1 MTLRVREV
9 SPEAVPDW
17 DRRTVEGPGGD
28 VYQSREWADYR
39 ARWGWEP
46 RYLMF
51 EDGFPL
57 LSLERPWP
65 WIGGLGAYLSRG
77 PVSAGEPV
85 ERTAERL
92 VVASEFLA
100 EHGVDV
106 VSSDAEIPT
115 ATGYPAL
122 IERAGFRPIEEAQ
135 PSRHRMSLPFPAGT
149 DEEALFRGLGKSV
162 RQRVRA
168 AERAGLRIVRYD
180 RRATD
185 RPGEGFEAPVGGLDP
200 STVRPVFER
209 FHRLLET
216 TATRRHFWLG
226 RGDAFADWSLT
237 ALEAG
242 LLVYLE
248 VRTPDDVPIG
258 GATFYRHGARWTYS
272 HSGDVVE
279 ERERFPGV
287 VPLVLWRAI
296 QLALREGSQEF
307 DLAGV
312 DVPGAR
318 REPREGEAMYGLL
331 FFKRM
336 FGGQWVELSGNHEWV
351 ARPGRY
357 LLGRLTG
364 RLAALAGR

>member
-1 MTLRVREV
+1 MTLRVHEV

-149 DEEALFRGLGKSV
+149 
-162 RQRVRA
+162 
-168 AERAGLRIVRYD
+168 
-180 RRATD
+180 
-185 RPGEGFEAPVGGLDP
+185 
-200 STVRPVFER
+200 
-209 FHRLLET
+209 
-216 TATRRHFWLG
+216 TRRPSSAASASPYASGSG
-226 RGDAFADWSLT
+226 RPSGPGCGSS
-237 ALEAG
+237 
-242 LLVYLE
+242 
-248 VRTPDDVPIG
+248 
-258 GATFYRHGARWTYS
+258 ATTVG
-272 HSGDVVE
+272 
-279 ERERFPGV
+279 
-287 VPLVLWRAI
+287 
-296 QLALREGSQEF
+296 
-307 DLAGV
+307 
-312 DVPGAR
+312 R
-318 REPREGEAMYGLL
+318 R
-331 FFKRM
+331 
-336 FGGQWVELSGNHEWV
+336 
-351 ARPGRY
+351 
-357 LLGRLTG
+357 TG
-364 RLAALAGR
+364 RARGWRRRSAGSTPPPSGPSSSGSIASLRPRRRDATSGSDAATPSPTGR